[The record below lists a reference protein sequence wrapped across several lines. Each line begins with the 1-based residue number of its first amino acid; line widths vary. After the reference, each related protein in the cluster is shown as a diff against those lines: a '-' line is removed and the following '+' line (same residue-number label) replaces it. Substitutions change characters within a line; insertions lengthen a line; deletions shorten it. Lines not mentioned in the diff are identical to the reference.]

1 MTCTS
6 QGLPIYFPIRAPLW
20 YACCSTLCFCS
31 WSLKEMMQVLFSLP
45 DKAILYAES
54 EHLFAAISSG
64 SIGRILI
71 EKSFLNFFVT
81 HWPWFI
87 TWTVSLSALCLL
99 CQLLA
104 EEVPQPSVRLVQAGF
119 PQQSNAPVFT
129 VIAVWILRLQAL
141 CLLQEVL
148 WPQLPRLVMPSV
160 WSVCL
165 QVQLQLTLVYLLAT
179 SLQSRAWCMP
189 DINSIIMCKAGYW
202 KIKVL
207 TSLSF
212 QTHFITKFNF
222 FIPFIC
228 CIKILFF

>member
-1 MTCTS
+1 MVYYMNCIS
-6 QGLPIYFPIRAPLW
+6 
-20 YACCSTLCFCS
+20 FCS
-31 WSLKEMMQVLFSLP
+31 VF
-45 DKAILYAES
+45 
-54 EHLFAAISSG
+54 
-64 SIGRILI
+64 
-71 EKSFLNFFVT
+71 T
-81 HWPWFI
+81 
-87 TWTVSLSALCLL
+87 LSAACWRSASTF
-99 CQLLA
+99 CTTCA
-104 EEVPQPSVRLVQAGF
+104 SWF
-119 PQQSNAPVFT
+119 PQQSNDPVFS

-179 SLQSRAWCMP
+179 SLQSRAWCMT